1 MMEDSTTTSQTDTVS
16 LEKGLRSPVAQSQ
29 ELPSQDSS
37 GPPKDA
43 IPNFPEG
50 GFKAWLTVSG
60 AAAALFVSFGWVN
73 CIALFQANY
82 EINQLK
88 GYPRSTISWITSME
102 FFFMMFMSPVAG
114 RLFDRYGPRVPLLIG
129 TVLHVFGL
137 MMASI
142 STKYYQFVLSQSV
155 CSGIGASFIFNPAMA
170 APQTYFREKRGLIAG
185 LTVAGSSLGGVIF
198 PLMVQHLLPS
208 LGFGW
213 TMRTCAFLILGML
226 VYADLTITSNLSHG
240 PRPFKLMDYFRPLN
254 ELNFSLM
261 WFSMFF
267 LFWGMFIPF
276 NYIVVSAIHYG
287 MPQSLAYSL
296 VPVLNGASFIGRTVP
311 NYLGDRVGRFNVMIV
326 MTLFSTI
333 LVLALWLPGRSTG
346 AIFAFAALFGI
357 SSGAGIG
364 LGLPLIAHVSPM
376 KEFGFRMGMVVSIA
390 SIAMLTSPPIGGAI
404 VARDGGS
411 FTYPCVFSGVNFLIS
426 VAGYTALRIRLGGWK
441 IAAKI

>member
-267 LFWGMFIPF
+267 LFC
-276 NYIVVSAIHYG
+276 
-287 MPQSLAYSL
+287 
-296 VPVLNGASFIGRTVP
+296 SFIGRTVP

>member
-1 MMEDSTTTSQTDTVS
+1 MEESTATSDVGS
-16 LEKGLRSPVAQSQ
+16 LGKGLDIEMPR
-29 ELPSQDSS
+29 EKK
-37 GPPKDA
+37 GEFPKDA
-43 IPNFPEG
+43 IPSFPEG
-50 GFKAWLTVSG
+50 GFRAWLTVSG

-82 EINQLK
+82 EMNQLK

-129 TVLHVFGL
+129 TVLHVLGL

-170 APQTYFREKRGLIAG
+170 AVCVIPFANGRSNLNVNCLFQPQTYFRERRGLIAG

-198 PLMVQHLLPS
+198 PLMVQHLLPAV
-208 LGFGW
+208 GFGW
-213 TMRTCAFLILGML
+213 TMRICAFLILGL
-226 VYADLTITSNLSHG
+226 LIYADLTITSNFNHG
-240 PRPFKLMDYFRPLN
+240 PHPFKLSNYFLPLK
-254 ELNFSLM
+254 ELNFNIM

-267 LFWGMFIPF
+267 LFL
-276 NYIVVSAIHYG
+276 VSAIHYG
-287 MPQSLAYSL
+287 MPQRLAYSL

-311 NYLGDRVGRFNVMIV
+311 NYVGDRIGRFNVMII
-326 MTLFSTI
+326 MTLFSAI

-364 LGLPLIAHVSPM
+364 LGLPLIAAVSPM
-376 KEFGFRMGMVVSIA
+376 KELGYRMGMIVSIA
-390 SIAMLTSPPIGGAI
+390 SIATLTSPPIGGAI
-404 VARDGGS
+404 VARDSGS
-411 FTYPCVFSGVNFLIS
+411 FTYPCVFSG
-426 VAGYTALRIRLGGWK
+426 
-441 IAAKI
+441 

>member
-1 MMEDSTTTSQTDTVS
+1 MEESTATSDVGS
-16 LEKGLRSPVAQSQ
+16 LEKGLDIGMPR
-29 ELPSQDSS
+29 EKKGGL
-37 GPPKDA
+37 PKDA
-43 IPNFPEG
+43 IPSFPEG
-50 GFKAWLTVSG
+50 GFRAWLTVSG

-82 EINQLK
+82 EMNQLK

-114 RLFDRYGPRVPLLIG
+114 RLFDRYGPRVPLLVG
-129 TVLHVFGL
+129 TVLHVLGL

-170 APQTYFREKRGLIAG
+170 APQTFFRERRGLIAG

-198 PLMVQHLLPS
+198 PLMVQHLLPVV
-208 LGFGW
+208 GFGW
-213 TMRTCAFLILGML
+213 TMRICAFLILGL
-226 VYADLTITSNLSHG
+226 LIYADLTITSNFNHG
-240 PRPFKLMDYFRPLN
+240 PRPFKLVNYFLPLK
-254 ELNFSLM
+254 ELNFNIM

-267 LFWGMFIPF
+267 LFL
-276 NYIVVSAIHYG
+276 VSAIHYG

-311 NYLGDRVGRFNVMIV
+311 NYVGDRIGRFNVMII
-326 MTLFSTI
+326 MTLFSAI

-364 LGLPLIAHVSPM
+364 LGLPLIAAVSPM
-376 KEFGFRMGMVVSIA
+376 KELGYRMGMIVSIA
-390 SIAMLTSPPIGGAI
+390 SIATLTSPPIGGAI
-404 VARDGGS
+404 VARDSGS
-411 FTYPCVFSGVNFLIS
+411 FTYPCVFSGVSFFVSL
-426 VAGYTALRIRLGGWK
+426 VGYTALRVRLGGSK
-441 IAAKI
+441 LRARI

>member
-1 MMEDSTTTSQTDTVS
+1 MEESHAPSDLSSI
-16 LEKGLRSPVAQSQ
+16 EKGLDTEMPRENKG
-29 ELPSQDSS
+29 ELP
-37 GPPKDA
+37 KHA

-82 EINQLK
+82 EMNQLK

-102 FFFMMFMSPVAG
+102 FFFMMFMSPVTG

-129 TVLHVFGL
+129 TVLHVLGL

-142 STKYYQFVLSQSV
+142 STKYCQFVLSQSV

-170 APQTYFREKRGLIAG
+170 APQTYFRERRGLIAG
-185 LTVAGSSLGGVIF
+185 LAVAGSSLGGVIF
-198 PLMVQHLLPS
+198 PLMVQHLLPAV
-208 LGFGW
+208 GFGW
-213 TMRTCAFLILGML
+213 TMRICAFLILGLL
-226 VYADLTITSNLSHG
+226 VYADLTITSNFNHG
-240 PRPFKLMDYFRPLN
+240 PRPFKLSNYFLPLK
-254 ELNFSLM
+254 ELDFNIM

-276 NYIVVSAIHYG
+276 DYIVVSAIHYG
-287 MPQSLAYSL
+287 MPQSLAYSI

-311 NYLGDRVGRFNVMIV
+311 NYIGDRIGRFNVMIV
-326 MTLFSTI
+326 MTIFSAI
-333 LVLALWLPGRSTG
+333 LVLALWLPGRSMG

-364 LGLPLIAHVSPM
+364 LGLPLIAVVSPM
-376 KEFGFRMGMVVSIA
+376 KELGYRMGMIVSIA
-390 SIAMLTSPPIGGAI
+390 SIATLTSPPIGGAI

-411 FTYPCVFSGVNFLIS
+411 FTYPCVFSGVSFFVSL
-426 VAGYTALRIRLGGWK
+426 VGYTALRVRLGGSRFTVK
-441 IAAKI
+441 I